1 MFEWCEISP
10 VSVVE
15 EVTADLLPALP
26 ALGDDWAVSDV
37 VLRDLASTDAVE
49 EFPF

>member
-1 MFEWCEISP
+1 MSP

-15 EVTADLLPALP
+15 EVTADLLPAAP
-26 ALGDDWAVSDV
+26 TGGPDWAVSDV
-37 VLRDLASTDAVE
+37 MLRDMAGADVVE